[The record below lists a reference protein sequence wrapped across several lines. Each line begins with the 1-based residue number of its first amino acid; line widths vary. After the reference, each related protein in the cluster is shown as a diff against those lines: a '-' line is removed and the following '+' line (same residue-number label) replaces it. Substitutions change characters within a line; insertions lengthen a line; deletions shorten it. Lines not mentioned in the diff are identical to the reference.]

1 VLALFFF
8 FSPLFLAWAGVT
20 RVGELASHRWFRLAG
35 GAGERQEIGAQ
46 DDLHV
51 LARVRHVPQ
60 AQERRGV
67 GDQGQPAEQRRGG
80 WLGRPRA
87 ERDARET
94 LSFPLFRHAKKKAQ
108 RSKLINMTRAK
119 PEVPPPQW
127 FRLTEEELYPN
138 GAKLPDHDLL
148 KKHLREEGRLT
159 LNCAAKLL
167 GQASELLRQEPN
179 MLNLTNH
186 IPLRICGDI
195 HGQFYD
201 LLNLVE
207 MAGDPKRDSFLFLGD
222 YVDRGMF
229 STEVVLYLAALK
241 INFPN
246 KVFMLRGNHEC
257 RLLTSHFNF
266 MDEVVHKYDSEVYY
280 MFMELFDVLP
290 IAAFLEND
298 IGRFLLVHGGISP
311 ELLDLSQI
319 NEIDRFVEPPGEG
332 LLCDLLWS
340 DPIDEAT
347 GDGLDAQERL
357 EWDSVDYVPN
367 PDRGCS
373 WVFGYSAITEFL
385 EQLNL
390 VSVVRAHEVQKAGFK
405 EHRFLK
411 QREHP
416 HLITVF
422 SAPNYWYEFFC
433 FFFFV
438 LILFALA
445 TCTTTRRRL

>member
-1 VLALFFF
+1 MFRKL
-8 FSPLFLAWAGVT
+8 SHN
-20 RVGELASHRWFRLAG
+20 VGPAIKASQLSN
-35 GAGERQEIGAQ
+35 
-46 DDLHV
+46 
-51 LARVRHVPQ
+51 
-60 AQERRGV
+60 
-67 GDQGQPAEQRRGG
+67 AE
-80 WLGRPRA
+80 
-87 ERDARET
+87 
-94 LSFPLFRHAKKKAQ
+94 

-127 FRLTEEELYPN
+127 FRLTDEELYH
-138 GAKLPDHDLL
+138 GKTVPDHDLL

-159 LNCAAKLL
+159 LNCAMRVLS
-167 GQASELLRQEPN
+167 QAAELFRGEPN
-179 MLNLTNH
+179 MLNLCDKM
-186 IPLRICGDI
+186 PLRICGDI

-201 LLNLVE
+201 LLNLME
-207 MAGDPKRDSFLFLGD
+207 IAGDPKTDCFLFLGD

-241 INFPN
+241 INFPD
-246 KVFMLRGNHEC
+246 KVYMLRGNHEC

-290 IAAFLEND
+290 VAAFLEND

-332 LLCDLLWS
+332 LLCDLLWA
-340 DPIDEAT
+340 DPIDETT
-347 GDGLDAQERL
+347 GDGLDEEEML
-357 EWDSVDYVPN
+357 EWDSVDYVAN

-373 WVFGYSAITEFL
+373 WVFGYSAIAEFL

-390 VSVVRAHEVQKAGFK
+390 VSVIRAHEVQKAGFK

-411 QREHP
+411 SREHP

-422 SAPNYWYEFFC
+422 SAPNYW
-433 FFFFV
+433 
-438 LILFALA
+438 
-445 TCTTTRRRL
+445 